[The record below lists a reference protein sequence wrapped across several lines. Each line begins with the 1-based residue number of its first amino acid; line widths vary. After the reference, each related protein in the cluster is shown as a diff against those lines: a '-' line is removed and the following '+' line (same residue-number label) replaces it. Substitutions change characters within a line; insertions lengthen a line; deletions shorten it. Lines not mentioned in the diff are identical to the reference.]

1 MDSLSRKKK
10 KRQQYMNEAQ
20 FTTLIAAIL
29 LAGNIDAERDIPDI
43 DVEVAMATAR
53 KLIKQEAQSRAAL

>member
-1 MDSLSRKKK
+1 
-10 KRQQYMNEAQ
+10 MNEAQ